1 MATLRYWTRAL
12 HRSGRVSVLAALLA
26 LLACGKDG
34 DQYAPLP
41 NHPSPQA
48 TVVAGAVRDGSDHAV
63 ADALVVIEPVQNGV
77 TATIQHQVDNPGAA
91 STSIPGR
98 RVTVTGENGR
108 FAFDGVGTGDYFLQV
123 IADDHLGAMRNL
135 SVPDPKAL
143 IDTVFVDVDLTPTGT
158 FTGVATLENAAN
170 HQGTVVYAQG
180 TSYVAVTDPAGNYAL
195 TDVPVGTYTVRA
207 EHAHYLEDTEYGT
220 ITTAGE
226 VVPLAAMW
234 LRLDSNIPPVA
245 TIASAS
251 PLLAGFPVNFAASGT
266 DADGTIVLY
275 EWDWED
281 DGFVDYGSPSSANAS
296 HTYAAGSYRA
306 KLRVTDDDGAIG
318 LAVVEFTVLSAPAN
332 RVYMSTTGNDS
343 NDGSIG
349 SPVATL
355 VKAYQIAQANG
366 KDEIL
371 VAQGSY
377 ASTAP
382 AFLADIDVLGGRD
395 VSTWDE
401 STGYSQFNFVASRA
415 TANNI
420 TTTTLIRRLVLN
432 MTLPAG
438 GTNSIAL
445 YSLNSD
451 SVLRFED
458 CQFLTANGLGGQA
471 GAAGSIGGNG
481 LAGNAGGPGS
491 CDGPAVGFGGLGGA
505 SPGGCPGGAGGNGG
519 PEGANSGQTGSQ
531 GACLGGAGGSGG
543 PGGDPGG
550 TGGNGVLGASGANG
564 SGGAAGSASG
574 SVVANEWV
582 PSASTAGAPGANGR
596 GGGGGGGGGGQGC
609 TFCDDG
615 SGNGGGGGGGGG
627 AGGQGGQPGTGGRA
641 SFAVMLVNSSPAFV
655 GCRFQTGTGGPG
667 GAGGT
672 GAGGGTGGAGGS
684 GGNGCFGELG
694 VGGSGGAGGSGGTGG
709 GGAGGSGG
717 PSYGVYKAGAS
728 VPTIVGAVYVI
739 GGGGTSGAGGN
750 PNGPGGSVGLSG
762 NTN

>member
-1 MATLRYWTRAL
+1 MLTPRPWTRAL

-34 DQYAPLP
+34 DHYAPLP
-41 NHPSPQA
+41 NNPSPQA

-77 TATIQHQVDNPGAA
+77 TATTQHQVENPGAA
-91 STSIPGR
+91 SASIPGR
-98 RVTVTGENGR
+98 RVTVTGDNGR
-108 FAFDGVGTGDYFLQV
+108 FAFDDVSTGDYFLQV

-135 SVPDPKAL
+135 SVPDPRAL
-143 IDTVFVDVDLTPTGT
+143 IDTVYVDVDLTPTGT
-158 FTGVATLENAAN
+158 FTGVATLENETE

-180 TSYVAVTDPAGNYAL
+180 TSYVAVTDPTGAYAL

-207 EHAHYLEDTEYGT
+207 EHAHYLEDTANGT
-220 ITTAGE
+220 ITIAGE
-226 VVPLAAMW
+226 VVPLAAML
-234 LRLDSNIPPVA
+234 LRIDSNIPPVA
-245 TIASAS
+245 AIASAS
-251 PLLAGFPVNFAASGT
+251 PLLEGIPVGFTASGT
-266 DADGTIVLY
+266 DADGTVVLY

-281 DGFVDYGSPSSANAS
+281 DGTFDYSSASSANAS

-318 LAVVEFTVLSAPAN
+318 LDVVEFTVLNAPVN
-332 RVYMSTTGNDS
+332 RVYMSTTGSDT

-355 VKAYQIAQANG
+355 AKAYQIAQLDG

-371 VAQGSY
+371 VAEGSY
-377 ASTAP
+377 NSQAP

-401 STGYSQFNFVASRA
+401 GTGYSQFNFVATRA

-432 MTLPAG
+432 LTLPAG

-451 SVLRFED
+451 SDLRFED
-458 CQFLTANGLGGQA
+458 CQFFTANGLGGQA
-471 GAAGSIGGNG
+471 GTTGSSGASGSPGLSGG
-481 LAGNAGGPGS
+481 AGS
-491 CDGPAVGFGGLGGA
+491 CDSSPAGSGGLGGA
-505 SPGGCPGGAGGNGG
+505 SAAGCPGGKGGNGG
-519 PEGANSGQTGSQ
+519 PEGANVGQAGTPGGCTG
-531 GACLGGAGGSGG
+531 GTGGSGG

-550 TGGNGVLGASGANG
+550 DAGNGTSGLSGGN
-564 SGGAAGSASG
+564 GAAGSAGSESG
-574 SVVANEWV
+574 AVVANEWV
-582 PSASTAGAPGANGR
+582 PGASTAGAPGVNGR
-596 GGGGGGGGGGQGC
+596 GGGGGGGGGGQGG
-609 TFCDDG
+609 TFIDDG

-641 SFAVMLVNSSPAFV
+641 SFAVMLVNSSPAFDQ
-655 GCRFQTGTGGPG
+655 CRFQTGTGGIGGGGGAGAAGGLG
-667 GAGGT
+667 GAGG
-672 GAGGGTGGAGGS
+672 AGSIWCNLEIGEGGNGGS
-684 GGNGCFGELG
+684 GGNG
-694 VGGSGGAGGSGGTGG
+694 GAGG
-709 GGAGGSGG
+709 GGAGGPGG
-717 PSYGVYKAGAS
+717 PSYGVYKAGTSA
-728 VPTIVGAVYVI
+728 PTIVGAVYVI
-739 GGGGTSGAGGN
+739 GSGGTGGAGGN
-750 PNGPGGSVGLSG
+750 PNGPAGPTGISG